1 MMDDDDI
8 DQAMGMLDG
17 ILVKDKP
24 SPFGRDAPV
33 RELTDSD
40 AEKLKLVE
48 RPKVPSREKP
58 FVERPLK
65 LGGTEASRKF
75 GSKAMG
81 GKGTLAKAFTGK
93 TPCTVCRDENRSLED
108 RGELSHE
115 DCYGTIAE
123 HRSAPARGDA
133 RSAVGTDAWQPNDAE
148 LFIKLGS
155 DGALILSVDVGG
167 QRVSRTVFPNEKTF
181 SALEVRGAICKLQ
194 DAVDAL
200 KDKK

>member
-17 ILVKDKP
+17 IIKEEPVKIPLPPREEIYRLALESGAIKNFP
-24 SPFGRDAPV
+24 APV
-33 RELTDSD
+33 NEQWKPKPDTRIEL
-40 AEKLKLVE
+40 
-48 RPKVPSREKP
+48 PP
-58 FVERPLK
+58 K
-65 LGGTEASRKF
+65 LGGTPASRKF
-75 GSKAMG
+75 G
-81 GKGTLAKAFTGK
+81 
-93 TPCTVCRDENRSLED
+93 V
-108 RGELSHE
+108 
-115 DCYGTIAE
+115 
-123 HRSAPARGDA
+123 APARGDA
-133 RSAVGTDAWQPNDAE
+133 RSAVATDAYQPSDTE

-167 QRVSRTVFPNEKTF
+167 QRVSRTVFPNENAF